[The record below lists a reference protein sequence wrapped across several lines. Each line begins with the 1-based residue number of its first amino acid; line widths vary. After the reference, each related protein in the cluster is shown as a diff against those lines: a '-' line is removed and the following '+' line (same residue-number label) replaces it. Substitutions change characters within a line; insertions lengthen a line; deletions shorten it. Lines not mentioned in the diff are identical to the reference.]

1 MFLRIKLYPAFTKAE
16 KVWINFFATEKTLT
30 VIKVSDGISLK
41 TVAIDAHRHWEP
53 NHLWVINRVFG
64 LKRAL
69 NLSNPALL
77 IFIDADC
84 IQVAMLLII
93 QKNGGMLETQQPW
106 HIVLNSI

>member
-1 MFLRIKLYPAFTKAE
+1 MFLRIKFYPAFTEAK
-16 KVWINFFATEKTLT
+16 KVWINFFATGKTLK
-30 VIKVSDGISLK
+30 VIKVCDGISLK
-41 TVAIDAHRHWEP
+41 TVAIDAHRHREP
-53 NHLWVINRVFG
+53 NHLLVINRVFS

-84 IQVAMLLII
+84 IQVAVLLII
-93 QKNGGMLETQQPW
+93 QKNGGMHETQQPW

>member
-1 MFLRIKLYPAFTKAE
+1 MFLRIKLYPAFTKTE
-16 KVWINFFATEKTLT
+16 KVWINFFATEKTFT
-30 VIKVSDGISLK
+30 VIKVCDCISLK

-53 NHLWVINRVFG
+53 NHLRVIYSVLG

-77 IFIDADC
+77 ILIDADC

-93 QKNGGMLETQQPW
+93 
-106 HIVLNSI
+106 

>member
-53 NHLWVINRVFG
+53 NHL
-64 LKRAL
+64 
-69 NLSNPALL
+69 
-77 IFIDADC
+77 
-84 IQVAMLLII
+84 
-93 QKNGGMLETQQPW
+93 
-106 HIVLNSI
+106 